1 MQLLSLLQSEFQKMF
16 SFFLMVVNREK
27 AKNKG
32 KEKPK
37 NMDMGKEK
45 AKNKGKENP
54 RNMDMGMEKAKNKRK
69 EKHLLNNESS
79 SFLRDKD
86 VFNKLT

>member
-16 SFFLMVVNREK
+16 SFFLMVVNR
-27 AKNKG
+27 
-32 KEKPK
+32 
-37 NMDMGKEK
+37 EK